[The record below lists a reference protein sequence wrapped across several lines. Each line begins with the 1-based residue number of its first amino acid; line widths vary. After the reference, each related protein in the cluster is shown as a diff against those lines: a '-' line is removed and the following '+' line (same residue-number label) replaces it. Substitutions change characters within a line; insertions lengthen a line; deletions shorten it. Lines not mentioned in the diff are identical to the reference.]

1 MARNFRLEDYETV
14 EDRLQ
19 RALDAHKDLRVVT
32 VNHTTQHD
40 REARTWVV
48 EARIY
53 MNAGDQAAD
62 LPKATGWAFE
72 VDGQPGVDGEPG
84 ANATSA
90 LENCETSA
98 VGRALKQAF
107 GGSKGPSR
115 QEMEKVQRG
124 ATPRDWTAEADKLD
138 DVKALRV
145 LWAQAKQSGADKD
158 ILAKLE
164 ARANELG
171 SKGVGS

>member
-1 MARNFRLEDYETV
+1 MARNFKLEDYETV

-19 RALDAHKDLRVVT
+19 RALDAHDDLRVVT
-32 VNHTTQHD
+32 VNHTTPQD

-48 EARIY
+48 EARVY
-53 MNAGDQAAD
+53 LTAGDQAAD

-72 VDGQPGVDGEPG
+72 IDGTGM
-84 ANATSA
+84 ANQTSA

-98 VGRALKQAF
+98 LGRALKQAF

-124 ATPRDWTAEADKLD
+124 ATPRDWIAEADRLG
-138 DVKALRV
+138 DVQQLRV
-145 LWAQAKQSGADKD
+145 LWAHAKQAGADKAT
-158 ILAKLE
+158 LSALE
-164 ARANELG
+164 AKANELG
-171 SKGVGS
+171 NSKGVSS